1 MVLTREQK
9 EQFEREGYL
18 IFDPE
23 LDANTFDLI
32 IEDLADKYND
42 KGPPIDVAYRD
53 NNRIQDAWRINPHVK
68 AIARAPKT
76 LAILE
81 ELYGRQPLPFQT
93 LNFPKGTEQPPHADA
108 IHFNSMP
115 ATFMCG
121 VWVALEDIDMENG
134 PLVYYPGSQK
144 YPEVTIADLMPKE
157 KSAIGRLAANLLR
170 RPAPD
175 VDAARVYPLY
185 QQYVAQLIEREKLE
199 PRFAT
204 VKEGQALVW
213 SSNILHGGS
222 FQKDKTRSRHSQV
235 THYFFAGCK
244 YYTPLLSRG
253 KQIVWRNPDWI
264 V

>member
-1 MVLTREQK
+1 MVITREQK
-9 EQFEREGYL
+9 EQFDRDGYF

-23 LDANTFDLI
+23 LDLDTFAI
-32 IEDLADKYND
+32 IIADLADKYSD
-42 KGPPIDVAYRD
+42 SGPPIDVAYRD
-53 NNRIQDAWRINPHVK
+53 RNRIQDAWRINPHVK

-93 LNFPKGTEQPPHADA
+93 LNFPKGTEQSPHADA

-121 VWVALEDIDMENG
+121 VWVALEDIDMDNG

-144 YPEVTIADLMPKE
+144 FREITIDELIPEQSALRKLFGRITGQ
-157 KSAIGRLAANLLR
+157 KSPEINAAQ
-170 RPAPD
+170 AYD
-175 VDAARVYPLY
+175 IYTS
-185 QQYVAQLIEREKLE
+185 QLIKGKNLE
-199 PRFAT
+199 PSFGVLR
-204 VKEGQALVW
+204 KGQALIW
-213 SSNILHGGS
+213 ASNLLHGGWTHR
-222 FQKDKTRSRHSQV
+222 DKTRSRHSQV
-235 THYFFAGCK
+235 THYFFEGCK

-253 KQIVWRNPDWI
+253 QEIVWRDPAWI

>member
-1 MVLTREQK
+1 MVLTQAQK
-9 EQFEREGYL
+9 EQFEREGFL
-18 IFDPE
+18 VFDPE
-23 LDANTFDLI
+23 LDTKTFDVI
-32 IEDLADKYND
+32 IADLANKYND
-42 KGPPIDVAYRD
+42 QGPPIDVAYRD

-93 LNFPKGTEQPPHADA
+93 LNFPKGTEQAPHADA

-134 PLVYYPGSQK
+134 PLVYYPGSHK
-144 YPEVTIADLMPKE
+144 YREVTLDDLSKKESAISKLIARLTRRQSPDTTPE
-157 KSAIGRLAANLLR
+157 KSYTRC
-170 RPAPD
+170 
-175 VDAARVYPLY
+175 VSE
-185 QQYVAQLIEREKLE
+185 LIAREKLQ
-199 PRFAT
+199 PQFGTLR
-204 VKEGQALVW
+204 KGQALIW
-213 SSNILHGGS
+213 SSNILHGGWI
-222 FQKDKTRSRHSQV
+222 QKDKSRSRHSQV
-235 THYFFAGCK
+235 THYFFEGCK

>member
-1 MVLTREQK
+1 MVLTGEQK
-9 EQFEREGYL
+9 QQFEREGYL

-23 LDANTFDLI
+23 LDANTFDVI
-32 IEDLADKYND
+32 IADLADKYND
-42 KGPPIDVAYRD
+42 KGPAIDVAYRD
-53 NNRIQDAWRINPHVK
+53 KNRIQDAWRINPHVK

-134 PLVYYPGSQK
+134 PLVYFPGSHK
-144 YPEVTIADLMPKE
+144 YPEVTIDELMPDGKT
-157 KSAIGRLAANLLR
+157 AFGRLIGKLLR
-170 RPAPD
+170 RPAPEPEFN
-175 VDAARVYPLY
+175 AAEAY
-185 QQYVAQLIEREKLE
+185 QHYVTQLIEREKLE

-204 VKEGQALVW
+204 VKKGQALVW
-213 SSNILHGGS
+213 SSNILHGGW
-222 FQKDKTRSRHSQV
+222 FQKNKARSRHSQV
-235 THYFFAGCK
+235 THYFFEGCK

-253 KQIVWRNPDWI
+253 RNIVWRDPAWI
-264 V
+264 L

>member
-1 MVLTREQK
+1 MVLTQEQTQ
-9 EQFEREGYL
+9 QFKREGYL

-23 LDANTFDLI
+23 LDTSSFDLI
-32 IEDLADKYND
+32 IADLEDKYND
-42 KGPPIDVAYRD
+42 QGPPIDVAYRD
-53 NNRIQDAWRINPHVK
+53 RNRIQDAWRINPHIK

-76 LAILE
+76 LAVLE

-134 PLVYYPGSQK
+134 PLVYFPGSHK
-144 YPEVTIADLMPKE
+144 YPEVTIADLMPKQ
-157 KSAIGRLAANLLR
+157 SAIGRLAARVLR
-170 RPAPD
+170 RPAPQL
-175 VDAARVYPLY
+175 DAAKAY
-185 QQYVAQLIEREKLE
+185 QQYVSQLIEREKLE

-204 VKEGQALVW
+204 IKKGEALIW
-213 SSNILHGGS
+213 SSNILHGGW

-235 THYFFAGCK
+235 THYFFEGCK
-244 YYTPLLSRG
+244 YYTPILSRG
-253 KQIVWRNPDWI
+253 EQILWRNPDWI

>member
-1 MVLTREQK
+1 MVLTQAHK

-18 IFDPE
+18 VFDPE
-23 LDANTFDLI
+23 LDTKTFDLI
-32 IEDLADKYND
+32 IADLANKYTD
-42 KGPPIDVAYRD
+42 QGPPIDVAYRD

-93 LNFPKGTEQPPHADA
+93 LNFPKGTQQPPHADA

-134 PLVYYPGSQK
+134 PLVYYPGSHK
-144 YPEVTIADLMPKE
+144 YREVTLDDLAPKE
-157 KSAIGRLAANLLR
+157 SAANKLIARFTR
-170 RPAPD
+170 RKPITTE
-175 VDAARVYPLY
+175 VSYTR
-185 QQYVAQLIEREKLE
+185 YVSELIEREKLE
-199 PRFAT
+199 PRFGT
-204 VKEGQALVW
+204 LRKGQALIW
-213 SSNILHGGS
+213 SSNILHGGWI
-222 FQKDKTRSRHSQV
+222 QKDMTRSRHSQV

-244 YYTPLLSRG
+244 YYTPILTRG
-253 KQIVWRNPDWI
+253 QQIVWRNPDWI